1 MHYAVHFALFY
12 ALHYVL
18 LYTVQY
24 AIHFALLT
32 ERTTA
37 LWAVYGHLFITT
49 KLSRQTTTW
58 RWRSQETMGNKVF
71 ELSTKNI
78 MLLDMWTAYTP
89 SPLPRAVS
97 RAKSTKKDLEWHFWR
112 RGFPRRVG
120 RRTVAAPASCT
131 WCWCWCTFYLLCFPS
146 FFMLMLMHRPSTLLS
161 NFLYLFYWC
170 WCIFHIICFASFFVS
185 F

>member
-1 MHYAVHFALFY
+1 MGYTWASIGKYFNNTWNYALHSVMHYAVHFALFY

-78 MLLDMWTAYTP
+78 MLLDM
-89 SPLPRAVS
+89 
-97 RAKSTKKDLEWHFWR
+97 
-112 RGFPRRVG
+112 
-120 RRTVAAPASCT
+120 
-131 WCWCWCTFYLLCFPS
+131 
-146 FFMLMLMHRPSTLLS
+146 
-161 NFLYLFYWC
+161 
-170 WCIFHIICFASFFVS
+170 
-185 F
+185 

>member
-1 MHYAVHFALFY
+1 MHYNEYCSIH
-12 ALHYVL
+12 
-18 LYTVQY
+18 YTVQY